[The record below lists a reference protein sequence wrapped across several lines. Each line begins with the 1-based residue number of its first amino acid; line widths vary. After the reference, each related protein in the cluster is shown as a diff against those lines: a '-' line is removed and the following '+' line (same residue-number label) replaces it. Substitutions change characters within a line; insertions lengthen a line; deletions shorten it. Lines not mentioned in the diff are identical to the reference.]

1 LAQEFII
8 AITEHRAV
16 GCVLVPLLI
25 QKDRNYYTVQK
36 TVKLRDYKSGEVS
49 LNDKELELLKLI
61 ENYSDE
67 MLVKKFSKKTEQI
80 NFFQNMDTG
89 LFQKMISPYIEKY
102 IYRCILLLMKGQT
115 RLFNKQT
122 KYANLYDEDE
132 IRINRSFSE
141 SIFYFNRDENGTKYK
156 LNISHEGKKV
166 ELLRKTIRMICT
178 IPCCFVLQNR
188 LFVFERL
195 SGKRITPFLTKEVV
209 SIPTTVEDKYYGTF
223 ILNTIKESE
232 VEANGF
238 EISLSY
244 PTRKAIVSLEQDLS
258 THPVLSIKFR
268 YDNTIYLAES
278 PASTAVILEKLNG
291 QYLFKK
297 FVRHRFW
304 EDEQLNILKELGLR
318 YKNGFW
324 NPDEDKLKT
333 DEENYYRPVNW
344 LANNIKTLDSA
355 GFLII
360 QNRLSKKFYLGK
372 KELDIE
378 IKNQEDWFDIMAT
391 VRFGD
396 FHIPF
401 IRLRRHI
408 LSGLREFQL
417 PSGEIVI
424 LPEAWFAAYKD
435 FFPLSQ
441 VDGNVIKIRKH
452 HYMLIQEN
460 LELIMGNAIEMQK
473 QIDTIPYQPIE
484 IPESLNAVLRNY
496 QKEGYWW
503 MHHLFTNKFG
513 ACLADD
519 MGLGKTIQTISLLL
533 KVHRPKYALHLGIN
547 QRNSG
552 QLSLF
557 DQPNP
562 ASTYEFQPATLI
574 VMPTSLVHNWA
585 NEFEKFAPSLKVY
598 QHIGS
603 QREKAPGLSRAFNHS
618 DVILTSYGTMRNDIN
633 LLSSFEYFY
642 LILDESQYIKNS
654 SSKTYKSILELSAKH
669 RLVLTGTP
677 IENSLSDLWSQLNFL
692 NKGLLGSLPFFK
704 REFITPIEKKN
715 DPIQQEKLQKLIY
728 PFVLRRTKEE
738 VARDLPALTEQ
749 IVYCEMTDEQR
760 EIYDVEKS
768 AIRNAILELIDTKK
782 INNSALI
789 ILQGLTRLRQ
799 LANHPK
805 MIDPE
810 FSHESGKFNE
820 IYQCLKNL
828 VAEGHKV
835 LIFSSFV
842 RHLEM
847 LQSKIESK
855 NWKYSLLTGKTVNR
869 QEVIK
874 QFQEDPQNHIFLISL
889 KAGGVGLNL
898 TSADYVFII
907 DPWWNPAA
915 ENQAIS
921 RAHRIGQD
929 KKVFVYRF
937 ISENSIEEKIQSLKS
952 KKSAL
957 AEKFISSNN
966 PLNVISEDE
975 ILSLFS

>member
-1 LAQEFII
+1 MAQEFII

-25 QKDRNYYTVQK
+25 QKDKNYYTVQK

-67 MLVKKFSKKTEQI
+67 ILVKKFSKKTEQI

-102 IYRCILLLMKGQT
+102 IYRCILLMMKGQT
-115 RLFNKQT
+115 RLFNKQA

-132 IRINRSFSE
+132 IKINRTFSE
-141 SIFYFNRDENGTKYK
+141 SIFYFNRDEAGTKYK

-166 ELLRKTIRMICT
+166 ELLRKSIRMICT

-188 LFVFERL
+188 LYIFERL

-209 SIPTTVEDKYYGTF
+209 SIPPSVEDKYYQTF

-232 VEANGF
+232 VEATGF
-238 EISLSY
+238 EIRMSN
-244 PTRKAIVSLEQDLS
+244 PERRTIISLEQDLS
-258 THPVLSIKFR
+258 LRPVLSIKFR
-268 YDNTIYLAES
+268 YDNTLYLAES
-278 PASTAVILEKLNG
+278 PASTAVNLEKING

-297 FVRHRFW
+297 FVRKRSW
-304 EDEQLNILKELGLR
+304 EDEQLNILRACGLR

-324 NPDEDKLKT
+324 NPLENKLQP
-333 DEENYYRPVNW
+333 DEENFYRPVNW
-344 LANNIKTLDSA
+344 LANNKETIDAA
-355 GFLII
+355 GFQIV
-360 QNRLSKKFYLGK
+360 QNRLNKKFYLGK
-372 KELDIE
+372 KELDIQV
-378 IKNQEDWFDIMAT
+378 KSQEDWFDIMAT

-396 FHIPF
+396 YHIPF

-424 LPEAWFAAYKD
+424 LPETWFAAYKD
-435 FFPLSQ
+435 FFPLSRI
-441 VDGNVIKIRKH
+441 DGDVIKIRKH
-452 HYMLIQEN
+452 HYMLLQEN
-460 LELIMGNAIEMQK
+460 LDLVMENAVEIQK
-473 QIDTIPYQPIE
+473 QINTIPYQQID
-484 IPESLNAVLRNY
+484 IPEKLNAVLRNY
-496 QKEGYWW
+496 QREGYWW

-519 MGLGKTIQTISLLL
+519 MGLGKTVQTIALLL
-533 KVHRPKYALHLGIN
+533 KVHRPKFTAHLGMSPKS
-547 QRNSG
+547 SG

-557 DQPNP
+557 DKPDP
-562 ASTYEFQPATLI
+562 DSTKEFQSATLI

-598 QHIGS
+598 RHIGS

-618 DVILTSYGTMRNDIN
+618 DVILTSYGTMRNDLEI
-633 LLSSFEYFY
+633 LCSFEFNF

-654 SSKTYKSILELSAKH
+654 GSKTYKSIQELRAKH

-677 IENSLSDLWSQLNFL
+677 IENSLSDLWSQINFL

-715 DPIQQEKLQKLIY
+715 DPVQQEKLQKLIR

-749 IVYCEMTDEQR
+749 IIYCEMTDEQR
-760 EIYDVEKS
+760 DIYETEKA
-768 AIRNAILELIDTKK
+768 AIRNAILELIESRK

-799 LANHPK
+799 LANHPR

-869 QEVIK
+869 QEVIR
-874 QFQEDPQNHIFLISL
+874 QFQEDPNNHIFLISL

-915 ENQAIS
+915 ENQALS

-952 KKSAL
+952 KKSEL

-966 PLNVISEDE
+966 PLNVISDDE
-975 ILSLFS
+975 ILSLFN

>member
-25 QKDRNYYTVQK
+25 QKDKNYYTVQK

-49 LNDKELELLKLI
+49 LNEKELELLKLI

-67 MLVKKFSKKTEQI
+67 MLVKKFSKKGEQI
-80 NFFQNMDTG
+80 NFFQNLDSD
-89 LFQKMISPYIEKY
+89 LFQKHISPYIEKY
-102 IYRCILLLMKGQT
+102 IYRCLLLLMKGQT
-115 RLFNKQT
+115 RLFNKQA

-132 IRINRSFSE
+132 VKINGSFAE
-141 SIFYFNRDENGTKYK
+141 SIFYFNRDETGTKYK
-156 LNISHEGKKV
+156 LKISFEGKKV
-166 ELLRKTIRMICT
+166 ELLRKNIRMICT
-178 IPCCFVLQNR
+178 VPCCFVLQNR
-188 LFVFERL
+188 LYIFERL
-195 SGKRITPFLTKEVV
+195 SGKRITPFLSKDVV
-209 SIPTTVEDKYYGTF
+209 SIPPSVEDKYYQTF

-232 VEANGF
+232 VEATGF
-238 EISLSY
+238 EITMSKPS
-244 PTRKAIVSLEQDLS
+244 RKTIISLEQDLS
-258 THPVLSIKFR
+258 MRPVLSVKFR
-268 YDNTIYLAES
+268 YDNTLYLAES
-278 PASTAVILEKLNG
+278 PATTSVIMEKSNG
-291 QYLFKK
+291 TYLFKK
-297 FVRHRFW
+297 FLRERSW
-304 EDEQLNILKELGLR
+304 EEEQLNFLRSNGLR

-324 NPDEDKLKT
+324 NPIENKLQT
-333 DEENYYRPVNW
+333 DEANFYRPVNW
-344 LANNIKTLDSA
+344 LASCSEILEEA
-355 GFLII
+355 GMLII
-360 QNRLSKKFYLGK
+360 QNRLNKKYFLGK
-372 KELDIE
+372 KELDLQV
-378 IKNQEDWFDIMAT
+378 KNQEDWFDILAT

-396 FHIPF
+396 YQIPF
-401 IRLRRHI
+401 VRLHRHI
-408 LSGLREFQL
+408 LSGIREFQL

-424 LPEAWFAAYKD
+424 LPETWFAAYKD
-435 FFPLSQ
+435 FFPLSRI
-441 VDGNVIKIRKH
+441 DGNVIKIRKH
-452 HYMLIQEN
+452 HYMLLQEN
-460 LELIMGNAIEMQK
+460 LELVMENAGEIQK
-473 QIDTIPYQPIE
+473 QINTIPYQQVAV
-484 IPESLNAVLRNY
+484 PENLNAELRNY
-496 QKEGYWW
+496 QKEGFWW
-503 MHHLFTNKFG
+503 MHHLYTNKFG

-519 MGLGKTIQTISLLL
+519 MGLGKTVQTISLLL
-533 KVHRPKYALHLGIN
+533 KVHRPKYTVQLN
-547 QRNSG
+547 QTHRLKD

-557 DQPNP
+557 DVADPVSSQ
-562 ASTYEFQPATLI
+562 EFQPPTLI

-585 NEFEKFAPSLKVY
+585 NEFERFAPSLKVY
-598 QHIGS
+598 RHIGS
-603 QREKAPGLSRAFNHS
+603 QREKAPGLSRAFNQS
-618 DVILTSYGTMRNDIN
+618 DVILTSYGTMRNDLE
-633 LLSSFEYFY
+633 LLGLFEFNF

-654 SSKTYKSILELSAKH
+654 GSKTYKSILELRARH

-677 IENSLSDLWSQLNFL
+677 IENSLSDLWSQFNFL

-715 DPIQQEKLQKLIY
+715 DPVQQEKLQKLIR

-760 EIYDVEKS
+760 QIYDTEKA
-768 AIRNAILELIDTKK
+768 AIRNAILELIENRK
-782 INNSALI
+782 ISNSALL

-805 MIDPE
+805 MIDPD
-810 FSHESGKFNE
+810 FSYESGKFNE
-820 IYQCLKNL
+820 IYQYLKNL

-847 LQSKIESK
+847 LQTKIESK

-869 QEVIK
+869 QEVISK
-874 QFQEDPQNHIFLISL
+874 FQDDQHNHIFLISL

-915 ENQAIS
+915 ENQALS

-937 ISENSIEEKIQSLKS
+937 ISENSIEEKIQSLKE
-952 KKSAL
+952 KKAAL

>member
-25 QKDRNYYTVQK
+25 QKDKNYYTVQK

-67 MLVKKFSKKTEQI
+67 MLVKKFSGKADKI
-80 NFFQNMDTG
+80 NFFQNIDAD
-89 LFQKMISPYIEKY
+89 LFQKHISPYIEKY
-102 IYRCILLLMKGQT
+102 IYRCLLLLMKGQT
-115 RLFNKQT
+115 RLFNKQA

-166 ELLRKTIRMICT
+166 ELFRKTIRMICT

-188 LFVFERL
+188 LYIFERL
-195 SGKRITPFLTKEVV
+195 SGKRITPFLTKDVV
-209 SIPTTVEDKYYGTF
+209 SIPPSVEDKYYQTF

-238 EISLSY
+238 EIRSGY
-244 PTRKAIVSLEQDLS
+244 PSRKTIIALEQDLS
-258 THPVLSIKFR
+258 LRPVLSIKFR
-268 YDNTIYLAES
+268 YDNTLYLAES

-297 FVRHRFW
+297 FVRERSW
-304 EDEQLNILKELGLR
+304 EDEQLRLLKENGLR

-324 NPDEDKLKT
+324 NPVENKLQTDED
-333 DEENYYRPVNW
+333 NYYRPVNW
-344 LANNIKTLDSA
+344 LANHKETLDSA
-355 GFLII
+355 GILIV
-360 QNRLSKKFYLGK
+360 QNRLNKKFYLGK

-396 FHIPF
+396 YHIPF

-435 FFPLSQ
+435 FFPLSHI
-441 VDGNVIKIRKH
+441 DGNVIKIRKH
-452 HYMLIQEN
+452 HYMLLQEN
-460 LELIMGNAIEMQK
+460 LELVMENAIEMQK
-473 QIDTIPYQPIE
+473 QIETIPYQPIE
-484 IPESLNAVLRNY
+484 IPEKLNAVLRNY
-496 QKEGYWW
+496 QKEGFWW

-533 KVHRPKYALHLGIN
+533 KVHRPKFIQHLGVTQKSI
-547 QRNSG
+547 G

-557 DQPNP
+557 DKPDPVSAKEVQP
-562 ASTYEFQPATLI
+562 ASLI

-585 NEFEKFAPSLKVY
+585 NEFDKFAPSLKVY
-598 QHIGS
+598 KHIGS
-603 QREKAPGLSRAFNHS
+603 QREKAPGLSRAFNQA
-618 DVILTSYGTMRNDIN
+618 DVILTSYGTMRNDLN
-633 LLSSFEYFY
+633 LLSSFEFYY

-654 SSKTYKSILELSAKH
+654 SSKTYKSILELRAKH

-677 IENSLSDLWSQLNFL
+677 IENSLSDLWSQFNFL
-692 NKGLLGSLPFFK
+692 NKGLLGSLAFFK

-715 DPIQQEKLQKLIY
+715 DPIQQEKLQKLIR

-760 EIYDVEKS
+760 EIYDIEKS
-768 AIRNAILELIDTKK
+768 AIRNAILELIDTRK
-782 INNSALI
+782 INNSALV

-799 LANHPK
+799 LANHPR

-810 FSHESGKFNE
+810 FRYESGKFNE
-820 IYQCLKNL
+820 IYEYLKNL

-847 LQSKIESK
+847 LQTKIESK
-855 NWKYSLLTGKTVNR
+855 RWKYSLLTGKTVNR

-874 QFQEDPQNHIFLISL
+874 QFQDDPHNHIFLISL

-915 ENQAIS
+915 ENQALS

>member
-360 QNRLSKKFYLGK
+360 QNKLSKKFYLGK

-547 QRNSG
+547 QRNPG

>member
-16 GCVLVPLLI
+16 GCILVPLLI
-25 QKDRNYYTVQK
+25 RKDKNYYIVQK

-67 MLVKKFSKKTEQI
+67 MLTKKFSKKTEQT
-80 NFFQNMDTG
+80 NFFQSMDND
-89 LFQKMISPYIEKY
+89 LFNKMISPYIEKY
-102 IYRCILLLMKGQT
+102 IYRCILLMMKSQT
-115 RLFNKQT
+115 RLFHKQA

-141 SIFYFNRDENGTKYK
+141 SIFYFNRNESGTKYK

-166 ELLRKTIRMICT
+166 ELLRKSIRMICT
-178 IPCCFVLQNR
+178 NPCCFVLQNR

-195 SGKRITPFLTKEVV
+195 SGKRITPFLTKDVV
-209 SIPTTVEDKYYGTF
+209 SIPPSVEDKYYETF

-238 EISLSY
+238 EITMSY
-244 PTRKAIVSLEQDLS
+244 PNRKAIISLEQDLS
-258 THPVLSIKFR
+258 MRPVLSIKFR
-268 YDNTIYLAES
+268 YDNTLYLAES
-278 PASTAVILEKLNG
+278 PATTAVVLEKMKG
-291 QYLFKK
+291 QYHFKK
-297 FVRHRFW
+297 FSRDRSW
-304 EDEQLNILKELGLR
+304 EETRLNILKELGLR
-318 YKNGFW
+318 YRNGFW
-324 NPDEDKLKT
+324 NPAENKLQTDED
-333 DEENYYRPVNW
+333 NFYRPIHW
-344 LANNIKTLDSA
+344 LAGNKDVIDKEE
-355 GFLII
+355 FEVI
-360 QNRLSKKFYLGK
+360 QNRLNKKFFLGK
-372 KELDIE
+372 KELDIQV
-378 IKNQEDWFDIMAT
+378 KSQEDWFDIMAT

-396 FHIPF
+396 YQIPF

-424 LPEAWFAAYKD
+424 LPETWFAAYKD

-441 VDGNVIKIRKH
+441 VDGNTIKIRH
-452 HYMLIQEN
+452 HHFMLLQEN
-460 LELIMGNAIEMQK
+460 LELIVENANEIQK
-473 QIDTIPYQPIE
+473 QINTIPFQQIE
-484 IPESLNAVLRNY
+484 IPKSLNAVLRNY

-503 MHHLFTNKFG
+503 MHHLYTNKFG

-533 KVHRPKYALHLGIN
+533 KVHRPKNTG
-547 QRNSG
+547 NSGWVTKVNG

-557 DQPNP
+557 DQPP
-562 ASTYEFQPATLI
+562 TMEEKEFQPATLI

-585 NEFEKFAPSLKVY
+585 NEFEKFAPILKVY
-598 QHIGS
+598 RHIGS
-603 QREKAPGLSRAFNHS
+603 QREKAPGLSRAFNRC
-618 DVILTSYGTMRNDIN
+618 DVIITSYGTMRNDLE
-633 LLSSFEYFY
+633 LLRTFDFHY

-654 SSKTYKSILELSAKH
+654 TSKTYKSVLELRSKH
-669 RLVLTGTP
+669 KLVLTGTP

-692 NKGLLGSLPFFK
+692 NKGLLGSLPYFK
-704 REFITPIEKKN
+704 REFIGPIEKKN
-715 DPIQQEKLQKLIY
+715 DQDQMEKLQKLIR
-728 PFVLRRTKEE
+728 PFILRRTKEE
-738 VARDLPALTEQ
+738 VAKDLPALTEQ
-749 IVYCEMTDEQR
+749 IIYCEMTDEQR
-760 EIYDVEKS
+760 DIYDTEKS
-768 AIRNAILELIDTKK
+768 AIRNAILELIDARK
-782 INNSALI
+782 INTSALI

-805 MIDPE
+805 MIDPD
-810 FSHESGKFNE
+810 FNFESGKFNE
-820 IYQCLKNL
+820 IYQNLKN
-828 VAEGHKV
+828 VIAEGHKV
-835 LIFSSFV
+835 LVFSSFV

-855 NWKYSLLTGKTVNR
+855 NWKYSLLTGKTANR

-874 QFQEDPQNHIFLISL
+874 QFQEDPNNHIFLISL

-915 ENQAIS
+915 ENQALS

-929 KKVFVYRF
+929 KKVFVYRY
-937 ISENSIEEKIQSLKS
+937 ISENSIEEKIQILKS

-966 PLNVISEDE
+966 PLNEISGED

>member
-1 LAQEFII
+1 MAQEFII

-36 TVKLRDYKSGEVS
+36 TVKIRDYKSGEVS

-67 MLVKKFSKKTEQI
+67 MLVKKFSKKADQI
-80 NFFQNMDTG
+80 NFFQQMDTD

-115 RLFNKQT
+115 RLFHKQA

-132 IRINRSFSE
+132 IRINRCFSE
-141 SIFYFNRDENGTKYK
+141 SIFYFNRDETGTKYK

-188 LFVFERL
+188 LYVFERL
-195 SGKRITPFLTKEVV
+195 SGKRITPFLTKDVV
-209 SIPTTVEDKYYGTF
+209 SIPPSVEDKYYGTF

-232 VEANGF
+232 VEAKGF

-244 PTRKAIVSLEQDLS
+244 PQRKAIISLEQDLS
-258 THPVLSIKFR
+258 LRPVLSIKFR
-268 YDNTIYLAES
+268 YDNTLYLAES
-278 PASTAVILEKLNG
+278 PATIAVNLEKING
-291 QYLFKK
+291 QYHFKK
-297 FVRHRFW
+297 FSRDRSW
-304 EDEQLNILKELGLR
+304 EEKQLSFLKDLGLR

-324 NPDEDKLKT
+324 NPVENKLQTDED
-333 DEENYYRPVNW
+333 NFYRPIHW
-344 LANNIKTLDSA
+344 LANHKEALDTED
-355 GFLII
+355 FQVI
-360 QNRLSKKFYLGK
+360 QNRLNKKFYLGR
-372 KELDIE
+372 KELDIQV
-378 IKNQEDWFDIMAT
+378 KSQEDWFDIMAT

-396 FHIPF
+396 YHIPF

-417 PSGEIVI
+417 PSGEIAI

-441 VDGNVIKIRKH
+441 VEGNIIKIRKH
-452 HYMLIQEN
+452 HYMLLQEN
-460 LELIMGNAIEMQK
+460 LELVLENAIEIQK
-473 QIDTIPYQPIE
+473 QINSIPYQQIE
-484 IPESLNAVLRNY
+484 IPEKLNAVLRNY
-496 QKEGYWW
+496 QKEGFWW

-533 KVHRPKYALHLGIN
+533 KVHHSKNTSQSDFSPKVN
-547 QRNSG
+547 G

-557 DQPNP
+557 DQIQPV
-562 ASTYEFQPATLI
+562 SVKEFQPATLI

-585 NEFEKFAPSLKVY
+585 NEFEKFAPTLKVY
-598 QHIGS
+598 RHIGS
-603 QREKAPGLSRAFNHS
+603 QREKLPGLSRAFNQS
-618 DVILTSYGTMRNDIN
+618 DVILTSYGTMRND
-633 LLSSFEYFY
+633 LEMLSSFEFYY

-654 SSKTYKSILELSAKH
+654 TSKTYRSILEIKSKH
-669 RLVLTGTP
+669 KLVLTGTP
-677 IENSLSDLWSQLNFL
+677 IENSLSELWSQLNFL
-692 NKGLLGSLPFFK
+692 NKGLLGSLPFFR

-715 DPIQQEKLQKLIY
+715 DEDQKEKLQKLIC
-728 PFVLRRTKEE
+728 PFILRRTKEE
-738 VARDLPALTEQ
+738 VASDLPALTEQ
-749 IVYCEMTDEQR
+749 IIYCEMTDEQR
-760 EIYDVEKS
+760 EIYDTEKS
-768 AIRNAILELIDTKK
+768 AIRNAILELIDTRK

-820 IYQCLKNL
+820 IYQSLKNL

-842 RHLEM
+842 RHLEL
-847 LQSKIESK
+847 LQTKIEAK
-855 NWKYSLLTGKTVNR
+855 KWKYSKLTGKTLNR
-869 QEVIK
+869 QEVIR
-874 QFQEDPQNHIFLISL
+874 QFQEDPDNHIFLISL

-915 ENQAIS
+915 ENQALS

-937 ISENSIEEKIQSLKS
+937 ISENSIEEKIQFLKS
-952 KKSAL
+952 KKLEL

-966 PLNVISEDE
+966 PLNVISEEE
-975 ILSLFS
+975 ILNLFN

>member
-25 QKDRNYYTVQK
+25 QKDKNYYTVQK

-49 LNDKELELLKLI
+49 LNDRELELLKLI

-102 IYRCILLLMKGQT
+102 IYRCILLMMKGQT
-115 RLFNKQT
+115 RLFNKQA

-132 IRINRSFSE
+132 IKINRTFSE
-141 SIFYFNRDENGTKYK
+141 SIFYFNRDEAGTKYK

-166 ELLRKTIRMICT
+166 ELLRKSIRMICT

-188 LFVFERL
+188 LYIFERL

-209 SIPTTVEDKYYGTF
+209 SIPPSVEDKYYQTF

-232 VEANGF
+232 VEATGF
-238 EISLSY
+238 EIRMSN
-244 PTRKAIVSLEQDLS
+244 PERRTIISLEQDLS
-258 THPVLSIKFR
+258 LRPVLSIKFR
-268 YDNTIYLAES
+268 YDNTLYLAES
-278 PASTAVILEKLNG
+278 PASTAVNLEKING

-297 FVRHRFW
+297 FVRERSW
-304 EDEQLNILKELGLR
+304 EDEQLNILRACGLR

-324 NPDEDKLKT
+324 NPLENKLQP
-333 DEENYYRPVNW
+333 DEENFYRPANW
-344 LANNIKTLDSA
+344 LTNNKETIDAA
-355 GFLII
+355 GFQIV
-360 QNRLSKKFYLGK
+360 QNRLNKKFYLGK
-372 KELDIE
+372 KELDIQV
-378 IKNQEDWFDIMAT
+378 KSQEDWFDIMAT

-396 FHIPF
+396 YHIPF

-417 PSGEIVI
+417 PSGEFVI
-424 LPEAWFAAYKD
+424 LPETWFAAYKD
-435 FFPLSQ
+435 FFPLSRI
-441 VDGNVIKIRKH
+441 DGNVIKIRKH
-452 HYMLIQEN
+452 HYMLLQEN
-460 LELIMGNAIEMQK
+460 LDLVMENAVEIQK
-473 QIDTIPYQPIE
+473 QINTIPYQQID
-484 IPESLNAVLRNY
+484 IPEKLNAVLRNY

-519 MGLGKTIQTISLLL
+519 MGLGKTVQTIALLL
-533 KVHRPKYALHLGIN
+533 KVHRPKFTAHLGM
-547 QRNSG
+547 SPKSPG

-557 DQPNP
+557 DKPDP
-562 ASTYEFQPATLI
+562 DSTKEFHPATLI

-598 QHIGS
+598 RHIGS
-603 QREKAPGLSRAFNHS
+603 QREKAPGLSRAFNQS
-618 DVILTSYGTMRNDIN
+618 DVILTSYGTMRNDLEI
-633 LLSSFEYFY
+633 LCSFEFNF

-654 SSKTYKSILELSAKH
+654 GSKTYKSIQELRAKH

-677 IENSLSDLWSQLNFL
+677 IENSLSDLWSQINFL

-715 DPIQQEKLQKLIY
+715 DPVQQEKLQKLIR

-738 VARDLPALTEQ
+738 VAQDLPALTEQ
-749 IVYCEMTDEQR
+749 IIYCEMTDEQR
-760 EIYDVEKS
+760 DIYETEKA
-768 AIRNAILELIDTKK
+768 AIRNAILELIESRK

-799 LANHPK
+799 LANHPR

-810 FSHESGKFNE
+810 FNHESGKFNE
-820 IYQCLKNL
+820 IYQSLKNL

-869 QEVIK
+869 QEVIR
-874 QFQEDPQNHIFLISL
+874 QFQEDPNNHIFLISL

-915 ENQAIS
+915 ENQALS

-952 KKSAL
+952 KKSEL

-975 ILSLFS
+975 ILSLFN